1 MAQETIEVS
10 GSEILVNVAAAGL
23 AEAILGA
30 DLSGSL
36 AAGGTE
42 AILLVEDEAF
52 VRVVTAEVLESA
64 GYRVTLAAT
73 AAEAWK
79 SLETRRQDPE
89 CVNLL
94 LTDVLLPGKS
104 GFELSKEFMA
114 MCPGGKI
121 LLMTGCADHL
131 ACCDRFTCARGYL
144 AKPFSVETLLRKVRA
159 ALDLNSFA

>member
-1 MAQETIEVS
+1 MAQEKMANETIEVS
-10 GSEILVNVAAAGL
+10 GSEILVDVAAAGL

-42 AILLVEDEAF
+42 AILLVEDESF
-52 VRVVTAEVLESA
+52 VRLVTAEVLESA

-79 SLETRRQDPE
+79 NLEMRWQDSE
-89 CVNLL
+89 FVDLL

-104 GFELSKEFMA
+104 GYELSKEFVA
-114 MCPGGKI
+114 MCPGGKS
-121 LLMTGCADHL
+121 LLMTGCAENL
-131 ACCDRFTCARGYL
+131 ACCDRFTY
-144 AKPFSVETLLRKVRA
+144 
-159 ALDLNSFA
+159 